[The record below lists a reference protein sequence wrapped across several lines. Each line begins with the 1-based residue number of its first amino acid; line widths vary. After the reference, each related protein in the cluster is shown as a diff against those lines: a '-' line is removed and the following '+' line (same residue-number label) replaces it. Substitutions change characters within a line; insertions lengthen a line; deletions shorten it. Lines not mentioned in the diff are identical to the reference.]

1 MSFRLFG
8 LEWNSRWKT
17 LSIYEKF
24 EQTIV
29 SILTWIIAVIVAV
42 ATWQLILHTVGMIR
56 SHLLDPKDSQAF
68 QSLFGMVLTLL
79 VALEFKHSLFW
90 KYKSPI
96 WAGAFLDC
104 WCHRAMRSRLEPM
117 QKVARMLRNHE

>member
-24 EQTIV
+24 EQLIV

-42 ATWQLILHTVGMIR
+42 ATWQLIVHTVSMYGATCSIQGTRRR
-56 SHLLDPKDSQAF
+56 SNLCSEW
-68 QSLFGMVLTLL
+68 S
-79 VALEFKHSLFW
+79 
-90 KYKSPI
+90 
-96 WAGAFLDC
+96 
-104 WCHRAMRSRLEPM
+104 
-117 QKVARMLRNHE
+117 

>member
-29 SILTWIIAVIVAV
+29 SILTWIIAVIVAD

-56 SHLLDPKDSQAF
+56 SHLLDPRDSQAF
-68 QSLFGMVLTLL
+68 QSLVGMVLTLL
-79 VALEFKHSLFW
+79 VALEFKHPLFW
-90 KYKSPI
+90 KYKSPTR
-96 WAGAFLDC
+96 AGALTDC